1 MSDAQTTASTTRQA
15 GAPKTESHQPLREMA
30 DGGAAQARK
39 SFENMSASTAEASDL
54 IQNACST
61 AAQSAMG
68 YNAKVVEIA
77 RVNTNAALD
86 YADQLLGVK
95 SPSEFFELSATH
107 ARKQLEVLSEQTK
120 ELTALGQK
128 IMQET
133 AEPLKAGATKAFR
146 GPFG

>member
-1 MSDAQTTASTTRQA
+1 MSDVQTTASTTRPA
-15 GAPKTESHQPLREMA
+15 SAPRTEGHQPLREMA

-39 SFENMSASTAEASDL
+39 SFENMSASTAEASSL

-120 ELTALGQK
+120 ELTALAQK
-128 IMQET
+128 VATET
-133 AEPLKAGATKAFR
+133 SEPIKGGASKMFNKVW
-146 GPFG
+146 